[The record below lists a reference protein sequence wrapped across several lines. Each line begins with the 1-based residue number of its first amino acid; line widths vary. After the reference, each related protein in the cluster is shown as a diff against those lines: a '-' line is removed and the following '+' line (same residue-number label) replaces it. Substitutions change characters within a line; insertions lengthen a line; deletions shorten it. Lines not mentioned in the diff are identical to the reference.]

1 MIKPRLLIVEDT
13 QVVRMVI
20 AKTVEEMGAKV
31 VGLASDGIEAEEKFQ
46 EHKPDLTLMDIK
58 MPNRDG
64 IEALKILLKK
74 KPDAKIVMLT
84 AIGDIETAE
93 KCIEIGAT
101 GYLYKDFNSDDFIDG
116 LKMHLE
122 TA

>member
-31 VGLASDGIEAEEKFQ
+31 VALAGDGMEAEEKFI
-46 EHKPDLTLMDIK
+46 EHKPDLTLLDIK
-58 MPNRDG
+58 MPKRDG
-64 IEALKILLKK
+64 IETLKVLIAKN
-74 KPDAKIVMLT
+74 PEAKIVMLT
-84 AIGDIETAE
+84 AVGDIETAE
-93 KCIEIGAT
+93 TCMEIGAT
-101 GYLYKDFNSDDFIDG
+101 GYLYKDFNSDDFVEG
-116 LKMHLE
+116 LRLLLD